1 MATNHYFNHYGTN
14 TPDQRLVESI
24 VIESIKSFGI
34 DVHYMPRTQVNTD
47 SIFGEDRISKFED
60 ARMVEV
66 YVKSIDGFEG
76 DGTFVSNFG
85 LEVRDQITF
94 TISRRRFIDLNF
106 ETGNR
111 DKEPLE
117 GDLIFFP
124 LSDSLFEIKHVQDT
138 NVFYQMGGLQTFDLV
153 CELFEYADEAIDT
166 GIAALDQIE
175 IDHSYSIK
183 FTLGAGT
190 GTYTVGESVYQG
202 STGYSNATIKGEIFG
217 VTGTDLVYKNLL
229 TEGGDN
235 LVREDGNSYVSE
247 GAVTDT
253 SEYTTLTIG
262 NIIGAFSDSSKIF
275 EFPYSFK
282 QEDGDTTSDSI
293 LLEDESLTTPNSSA
307 TGKLMIETTASY
319 VVSSFDDKTISTGAS
334 TGVQADPYANNVAI
348 ETVADSILDFSE
360 GNPFSEGTGY

>member
-34 DVHYMPRTQVNTD
+34 DVHYMPRTEVNTD

-66 YVKSIDGFEG
+66 YIKSIDGFEG

-94 TISRRRFIDLNF
+94 TIARRRFIDLNF

-166 GIAALDQIE
+166 GIDELDKIE
-175 IDHSYSIK
+175 REQSYSIK
-183 FTLGAGT
+183 FTLGTGAGT
-190 GTYTVGESVYQG
+190 FTIGEQAYQG
-202 STGYSNATIKGEIFG
+202 STGYANSAIKGEVFDWNSS
-217 VTGTDLVYKNLL
+217 TSLL
-229 TEGGDN
+229 T
-235 LVREDGNSYVSE
+235 V
-247 GAVTDT
+247 
-253 SEYTTLTIG
+253 G
-262 NIIGAFSDSSKIF
+262 NIIGTFDEDNQMYEYPFSIAL
-275 EFPYSFK
+275 
-282 QEDGDTTSDSI
+282 EDDTT
-293 LLEDESLTTPNSSA
+293 LLLDDGTTNTPNSS
-307 TGKLMIETTASY
+307 TEGKLFFESGASY
-319 VVSSFDDKTISTGAS
+319 ATTSFDDKVISTDAF
-334 TGVQADPYANNVAI
+334 ANNVGI
-348 ETVADSILDFSE
+348 ETVADDILDFTE

>member
-1 MATNHYFNHYGTN
+1 MATNHYFNHYGTD
-14 TPDQRLVESI
+14 TPDQKLVENI

-34 DVHYMPRTQVNTD
+34 DVHYMPRTEVNTD

-66 YVKSIDGFEG
+66 YIKSIDGFEG

-94 TISRRRFIDLNF
+94 TIARRRFIDLNF

-166 GIAALDQIE
+166 GIEELDKIE
-175 IDHSYSIK
+175 REESYSIK
-183 FTLGAGT
+183 FTLGTGAGT
-190 GTYTVGESVYQG
+190 FTVGEQVYQG
-202 STGYSNATIKGEIFG
+202 STGYANSAIKGEVFDWNSS
-217 VTGTDLVYKNLL
+217 TSLL
-229 TEGGDN
+229 T
-235 LVREDGNSYVSE
+235 V
-247 GAVTDT
+247 
-253 SEYTTLTIG
+253 G
-262 NIIGAFSDSSKIF
+262 NIIGTFDEDNQMYEYPFSIAL
-275 EFPYSFK
+275 
-282 QEDGDTTSDSI
+282 EDDTTL
-293 LLEDESLTTPNSSA
+293 LLEDETTNTPNSS
-307 TGKLMIETTASY
+307 TEGKLFFESGASY
-319 VVSSFDDKTISTGAS
+319 ATTSVGDDKEISTDA
-334 TGVQADPYANNVAI
+334 YANNVGI
-348 ETVADSILDFSE
+348 ETVADSILDFTE
-360 GNPFSEGTGY
+360 GNPFSEGSGY

>member
-34 DVHYMPRTQVNTD
+34 DVHYMPRTEVNTD

-66 YVKSIDGFEG
+66 YIKSIDGFEG

-94 TISRRRFIDLNF
+94 TIARRRFQELNF
-106 ETGNR
+106 ETGHR

-153 CELFEYADEAIDT
+153 CELFEYSDEAIDT
-166 GIAALDQIE
+166 GIEELDKIE
-175 IDHSYSIK
+175 REESYSIK
-183 FTLGAGT
+183 FTLGTGAGT
-190 GTYTVGESVYQG
+190 FTVGEQVYQG
-202 STGYSNATIKGEIFG
+202 STGYANSAIKGEVFDWNSS
-217 VTGTDLVYKNLL
+217 TSLL
-229 TEGGDN
+229 T
-235 LVREDGNSYVSE
+235 V
-247 GAVTDT
+247 
-253 SEYTTLTIG
+253 G
-262 NIIGAFSDSSKIF
+262 NIIGTFDEDNQMYEYPFSIAL
-275 EFPYSFK
+275 
-282 QEDGDTTSDSI
+282 EDDTTL
-293 LLEDESLTTPNSSA
+293 LLEDETTNTPNSS
-307 TGKLMIETTASY
+307 TEGKLFFESGASY
-319 VVSSFDDKTISTGAS
+319 ATTSVGDDKEISTDA
-334 TGVQADPYANNVAI
+334 YANNVGI
-348 ETVADSILDFSE
+348 ETVADSILDFTE
-360 GNPFSEGTGY
+360 GNPFSEGSGY

>member
-1 MATNHYFNHYGTN
+1 MATNQYFNHYGTN

-34 DVHYMPRTQVNTD
+34 DVHYMPRTEVNTD
-47 SIFGEDRISKFED
+47 AIFGEDRISKFED

-66 YVKSIDGFEG
+66 YIKSIDGFEG

-153 CELFEYADEAIDT
+153 CELFEYGDEAIDT
-166 GIAALDQIE
+166 GIEELDKIE
-175 IDHSYSIK
+175 REESYSIK
-183 FTLGAGT
+183 FTLGTGAGT
-190 GTYTVGESVYQG
+190 FTVGEQVYQG
-202 STGYSNATIKGEIFG
+202 STGYANSAIKGEVFDWNSS
-217 VTGTDLVYKNLL
+217 TSLL
-229 TEGGDN
+229 T
-235 LVREDGNSYVSE
+235 V
-247 GAVTDT
+247 
-253 SEYTTLTIG
+253 G
-262 NIIGAFSDSSKIF
+262 NIIGTFDEDNQMYEYPFSIAL
-275 EFPYSFK
+275 
-282 QEDGDTTSDSI
+282 EDGTTL
-293 LLEDESLTTPNSSA
+293 LLEDETTNTPNSS
-307 TGKLMIETTASY
+307 TEGKLFFESGASY
-319 VVSSFDDKTISTGAS
+319 ATTSFDDKVISTDA
-334 TGVQADPYANNVAI
+334 YANNVGI
-348 ETVADSILDFSE
+348 ETVADSILDFTE

>member
-34 DVHYMPRTQVNTD
+34 DVHYMPRTEVNTD

-66 YVKSIDGFEG
+66 YIKSIDGFEG

-94 TISRRRFIDLNF
+94 TIARRRFIDLNF

-166 GIAALDQIE
+166 GIEELDKIE
-175 IDHSYSIK
+175 REESYSIK
-183 FTLGAGT
+183 FTLGTGAGT
-190 GTYTVGESVYQG
+190 FSVGEQVYQG
-202 STGYSNATIKGEIFG
+202 STGYANSAIKGEVFDWNSS
-217 VTGTDLVYKNLL
+217 TSLL
-229 TEGGDN
+229 TVGNVIGTFDEDN
-235 LVREDGNSYVSE
+235 QMYEYPFSIALED
-247 GAVTDT
+247 D
-253 SEYTTLTIG
+253 TTL
-262 NIIGAFSDSSKIF
+262 
-275 EFPYSFK
+275 
-282 QEDGDTTSDSI
+282 
-293 LLEDESLTTPNSSA
+293 LLEDETTNTPNSS
-307 TGKLMIETTASY
+307 TEGKPFYESGASY
-319 VVSSFDDKTISTGAS
+319 ATTSFDDKVISTDA
-334 TGVQADPYANNVAI
+334 YANNVGI
-348 ETVADSILDFSE
+348 ETVADSILDFTE

>member
-1 MATNHYFNHYGTN
+1 MATNHYFNHYGTD
-14 TPDQRLVESI
+14 TPDQRLVENI

-34 DVHYMPRTQVNTD
+34 DVHYMPRTEVNTD

-66 YVKSIDGFEG
+66 YIKSIDGFEG

-153 CELFEYADEAIDT
+153 CELFEYGDEAIDT
-166 GIAALDQIE
+166 GVEELDKIE
-175 IDHSYSIK
+175 REESYSIK
-183 FTLGAGT
+183 FTLGTGAGT
-190 GTYTVGESVYQG
+190 FTVGEQVYQG
-202 STGYSNATIKGEIFG
+202 STGYDNSSIKGEVFDWNSS
-217 VTGTDLVYKNLL
+217 TSLL
-229 TEGGDN
+229 T
-235 LVREDGNSYVSE
+235 V
-247 GAVTDT
+247 
-253 SEYTTLTIG
+253 G
-262 NIIGAFSDSSKIF
+262 NIIGTFDEDF
-275 EFPYSFK
+275 QMYQYPYSIAL
-282 QEDGDTTSDSI
+282 EDDTTL
-293 LLEDESLTTPNSSA
+293 LLEDGSIITPNSS
-307 TGKLMIETTASY
+307 TEGKLFFESGASY
-319 VVSSFDDKTISTGAS
+319 ATTSFDDKAISTDA
-334 TGVQADPYANNVAI
+334 YANNVGI
-348 ETVADSILDFSE
+348 ETVADGILDFSE

>member
-34 DVHYMPRTQVNTD
+34 DVHYMPRTEVNTD

-66 YVKSIDGFEG
+66 YIKSIDGFEG

-94 TISRRRFIDLNF
+94 TIARRRFQVLNF
-106 ETGNR
+106 ETGHR

-166 GIAALDQIE
+166 GIEELDKIE
-175 IDHSYSIK
+175 REESYSIK
-183 FTLGAGT
+183 FTLGTGAGT
-190 GTYTVGESVYQG
+190 LQLVNKYIKVLLDMQILQLKEKFLIGT
-202 STGYSNATIKGEIFG
+202 
-217 VTGTDLVYKNLL
+217 L
-229 TEGGDN
+229 
-235 LVREDGNSYVSE
+235 
-247 GAVTDT
+247 
-253 SEYTTLTIG
+253 
-262 NIIGAFSDSSKIF
+262 
-275 EFPYSFK
+275 
-282 QEDGDTTSDSI
+282 
-293 LLEDESLTTPNSSA
+293 
-307 TGKLMIETTASY
+307 
-319 VVSSFDDKTISTGAS
+319 
-334 TGVQADPYANNVAI
+334 VQAF
-348 ETVADSILDFSE
+348 LQ
-360 GNPFSEGTGY
+360 

>member
-34 DVHYMPRTQVNTD
+34 DVHYMPRTEVNTD
-47 SIFGEDRISKFED
+47 AIFGEDRISKFED

-66 YVKSIDGFEG
+66 YIKSIDGFEG

-166 GIAALDQIE
+166 GIDKLDKIE
-175 IDHSYSIK
+175 REQSYSIK
-183 FTLGAGT
+183 FTLGTGAGT
-190 GTYTVGESVYQG
+190 FTVGEQVYQG
-202 STGYSNATIKGEIFG
+202 STGYANSAIKGEVF
-217 VTGTDLVYKNLL
+217 DW
-229 TEGGDN
+229 
-235 LVREDGNSYVSE
+235 NSS
-247 GAVTDT
+247 T
-253 SEYTTLTIG
+253 SLLTIG
-262 NIIGAFSDSSKIF
+262 NIVGTFDADNQMYEHPFSIAL
-275 EFPYSFK
+275 
-282 QEDGDTTSDSI
+282 EDGTTL
-293 LLEDESLTTPNSSA
+293 LLEDETTNTPNSS
-307 TGKLMIETTASY
+307 TEGKLFFESGASY
-319 VVSSFDDKTISTGAS
+319 ATTSFDDKAISTDAF
-334 TGVQADPYANNVAI
+334 ANNVGI
-348 ETVADSILDFSE
+348 ETVADDILDFTE

>member
-34 DVHYMPRTQVNTD
+34 DVHYMPRTEVNTD
-47 SIFGEDRISKFED
+47 AIFGEDRISKFED

-66 YVKSIDGFEG
+66 YIKSIDGFEG

-166 GIAALDQIE
+166 GIDELDKIE
-175 IDHSYSIK
+175 REESYTIE
-183 FTLGAGT
+183 FTLGSGS
-190 GTYTVGESVYQG
+190 GTYNVGENAYQG
-202 STGYSNATIKGEIFG
+202 SAGYANSSIKGEISNWDS
-217 VTGTDLVYKNLL
+217 GTSKLKLINVIG
-229 TEGGDN
+229 TFSTSDN
-235 LVREDGNSYVSE
+235 IYES
-247 GAVTDT
+247 
-253 SEYTTLTIG
+253 
-262 NIIGAFSDSSKIF
+262 
-275 EFPYSFK
+275 PYSI
-282 QEDGDTTSDSI
+282 Q
-293 LLEDESLTTPNSSA
+293 LEDDSTLLLDDEDTNTPNSS
-307 TGKLMIETTASY
+307 TEGKPIWESTASFAI
-319 VVSSFDDKTISTGAS
+319 STFDDQEQST
-334 TGVQADPYANNVAI
+334 DPSANNVGI
-348 ETVADSILDFSE
+348 ETVADSIIDFTE
-360 GNPFSEGTGY
+360 GNPFSEGNI

>member
-1 MATNHYFNHYGTN
+1 MATNHYFNHYGTD

-34 DVHYMPRTQVNTD
+34 DVHYMPRTEVNTD
-47 SIFGEDRISKFED
+47 SIYGEDRISKFED

-66 YVKSIDGFEG
+66 YIKSIDGFEG

-94 TISRRRFIDLNF
+94 TIARRRFIDLNF

-153 CELFEYADEAIDT
+153 CELYEYGDEAIDT
-166 GIAALDQIE
+166 GIEELDKIE
-175 IDHSYSIK
+175 REESYSIK
-183 FTLGAGT
+183 FTLGTGAGT
-190 GTYTVGESVYQG
+190 FTVGEQVYQG
-202 STGYSNATIKGEIFG
+202 STGYANSAIKGEVFDWNSS
-217 VTGTDLVYKNLL
+217 TSLL
-229 TEGGDN
+229 T
-235 LVREDGNSYVSE
+235 V
-247 GAVTDT
+247 
-253 SEYTTLTIG
+253 G
-262 NIIGAFSDSSKIF
+262 NIIGTFDEDNQMYEYPFSIAL
-275 EFPYSFK
+275 
-282 QEDGDTTSDSI
+282 EDDTTL
-293 LLEDESLTTPNSSA
+293 LLEDETTNTPNSS
-307 TGKLMIETTASY
+307 TEGKLFFESGASY
-319 VVSSFDDKTISTGAS
+319 ATTSFDDKVISTDAY
-334 TGVQADPYANNVAI
+334 PNNVGI
-348 ETVADSILDFSE
+348 ETVADGILDFSE

>member
-14 TPDQRLVESI
+14 TPDQRLVENI

-34 DVHYMPRTQVNTD
+34 DVHYMPRTEVNTD
-47 SIFGEDRISKFED
+47 SIYGEDRISKFED

-66 YVKSIDGFEG
+66 YIKSIDGFEG

-94 TISRRRFIDLNF
+94 TIARRRFIDLNF

-153 CELFEYADEAIDT
+153 CELFEYGDEAIDT
-166 GIAALDQIE
+166 GVEELDKIE
-175 IDHSYSIK
+175 REESYSIK
-183 FTLGAGT
+183 FTLGTGAGT
-190 GTYTVGESVYQG
+190 FTVGEQVYQG
-202 STGYSNATIKGEIFG
+202 STGYDNSSIKGEVFDWNSS
-217 VTGTDLVYKNLL
+217 TSLL
-229 TEGGDN
+229 T
-235 LVREDGNSYVSE
+235 V
-247 GAVTDT
+247 
-253 SEYTTLTIG
+253 G
-262 NIIGAFSDSSKIF
+262 NIIGTFDEDF
-275 EFPYSFK
+275 QMYQYPYSIAL
-282 QEDGDTTSDSI
+282 EDDTTL
-293 LLEDESLTTPNSSA
+293 LLEDGSIITPNSS
-307 TGKLMIETTASY
+307 TEGKPYFEDGASY
-319 VVSSFDDKTISTGAS
+319 ATTSFDDKAISTDA
-334 TGVQADPYANNVAI
+334 YANNVGI
-348 ETVADSILDFSE
+348 ETVADGILDFSE

>member
-1 MATNHYFNHYGTN
+1 MATNHYFNHYGTD
-14 TPDQRLVESI
+14 TPDQKLVENI

-34 DVHYMPRTQVNTD
+34 DVHYMPRTEVNTD
-47 SIFGEDRISKFED
+47 SIYGEDRISKFED

-66 YVKSIDGFEG
+66 YIKSIDGFEG

-94 TISRRRFIDLNF
+94 TIARRRFQELNF

-166 GIAALDQIE
+166 GIEELDKIE
-175 IDHSYSIK
+175 REESFSIK
-183 FTLGAGT
+183 FTLGTGAGT
-190 GTYTVGESVYQG
+190 FTVGEQVYQG
-202 STGYSNATIKGEIFG
+202 STGYANSSIKGEVFDWNSS
-217 VTGTDLVYKNLL
+217 TSLL
-229 TEGGDN
+229 TVGNIVGTFDEDN
-235 LVREDGNSYVSE
+235 QMYEYPFSIALED
-247 GAVTDT
+247 D
-253 SEYTTLTIG
+253 TTL
-262 NIIGAFSDSSKIF
+262 
-275 EFPYSFK
+275 
-282 QEDGDTTSDSI
+282 
-293 LLEDESLTTPNSSA
+293 LLEDGTTNTPNSS
-307 TGKLMIETTASY
+307 TEGKPFFESGASY
-319 VVSSFDDKTISTGAS
+319 ATTTVGDDKEIPNDA
-334 TGVQADPYANNVAI
+334 YANNVGI
-348 ETVADSILDFSE
+348 ETVADGILDFSE

>member
-14 TPDQRLVESI
+14 TPDQRLVENI

-34 DVHYMPRTQVNTD
+34 DVHYMPRTEVNTD

-66 YVKSIDGFEG
+66 YIKSIDGFEG

-94 TISRRRFIDLNF
+94 TIARRRFIDLNF

-166 GIAALDQIE
+166 GIDELDKIE
-175 IDHSYSIK
+175 REQSYSIK
-183 FTLGAGT
+183 FTLGTGAGT
-190 GTYTVGESVYQG
+190 FTVGEQVYQG
-202 STGYSNATIKGEIFG
+202 STGYANSAIKGEVFDWNSS
-217 VTGTDLVYKNLL
+217 TSLL
-229 TEGGDN
+229 T
-235 LVREDGNSYVSE
+235 V
-247 GAVTDT
+247 
-253 SEYTTLTIG
+253 G
-262 NIIGAFSDSSKIF
+262 NIIGTFDEDNQMYEYPFSIAL
-275 EFPYSFK
+275 
-282 QEDGDTTSDSI
+282 EDDTTL
-293 LLEDESLTTPNSSA
+293 LLEDETTNTPNSS
-307 TGKLMIETTASY
+307 TEGKLFFESGASY
-319 VVSSFDDKTISTGAS
+319 ATTSFDDKVISTDAF
-334 TGVQADPYANNVAI
+334 ANNVGI
-348 ETVADSILDFSE
+348 ETVADSILDFTE

>member
-14 TPDQRLVESI
+14 TPDQKLVENI

-34 DVHYMPRTQVNTD
+34 DVHYMPRTEVNTD

-66 YVKSIDGFEG
+66 YIKSIDGFEG

-94 TISRRRFIDLNF
+94 TIARRRFIDLNF

-166 GIAALDQIE
+166 GIEELDKIE
-175 IDHSYSIK
+175 REESYSIK
-183 FTLGAGT
+183 FTLGTGAGT
-190 GTYTVGESVYQG
+190 FTVGEQVYQG
-202 STGYSNATIKGEIFG
+202 STGYANSSIKGEVFDWNSS
-217 VTGTDLVYKNLL
+217 TSLL
-229 TEGGDN
+229 T
-235 LVREDGNSYVSE
+235 V
-247 GAVTDT
+247 
-253 SEYTTLTIG
+253 G
-262 NIIGAFSDSSKIF
+262 NIIGTFD
-275 EFPYSFK
+275 EDNQMYQYPYSIAL
-282 QEDGDTTSDSI
+282 EDDTT
-293 LLEDESLTTPNSSA
+293 LLLDDGTTNTPNSS
-307 TGKLMIETTASY
+307 TEGKLFFESGASY
-319 VVSSFDDKTISTGAS
+319 ATTSVGDDKEISTDA
-334 TGVQADPYANNVAI
+334 YANNVGI
-348 ETVADSILDFSE
+348 ETVADSILDFTE
-360 GNPFSEGTGY
+360 GNPFSEGSGY